1 MIQRFDVWF
10 NNVSLQ
16 SVCPSARILDIKY
29 KPVQWNT
36 TAEKK
41 ALGHGMIRTARNIP
55 SASVSITVQVRE
67 YDPASRQNALM
78 ELARWADGDG
88 YLETSDRPG
97 QRLYCSCDAVPMVS
111 SALRWLDAVNIV
123 FMAYEKPFWED
134 KVINYITINKP
145 TTATVYGGIR
155 GAGIA
160 ENPYLEGIVTI
171 KTGTATQIT
180 VNVVNIG
187 WMLLNNISIAPG
199 KTVEFGT
206 DNNGIFFVKSDGV
219 GLLNKIAPSSADNL
233 RIKKGVVN
241 QVAFATQ
248 GATSAELMI
257 GARGLY
263 Y

>member
-29 KPVQWNT
+29 KAVQWST

-41 ALGHGMIRTARNIP
+41 ALGQGMIRTARNIP

-67 YDPASRQNALM
+67 YDPASRQYALM
-78 ELARWADGDG
+78 ELAKWADGDG

-97 QRLYCSCDAVPMVS
+97 QRLYCSCDTVPMVS

-134 KVINYITINKP
+134 KIINYVTINKP
-145 TTATVYGGIR
+145 SASTVYGNIW
-155 GAGIA
+155 GAGVA
-160 ENPYLEGIVTI
+160 DNPYLEGVITI
-171 KTGTATQIT
+171 KAGTATQVT
-180 VNVVNIG
+180 VNVVDIG
-187 WMLLNNISIAPG
+187 FMLLDGISIAPG
-199 KTVEFGT
+199 KTIEFGT
-206 DNNGIFFVKSDGV
+206 DNNGIFYAKSDGS
-219 GLLNKIAPSSADNL
+219 GLLSKLAPSSADDL
-233 RIKKGVVN
+233 RIKKGVSNRIV
-241 QVAFATQ
+241 FATQ
-248 GATSAELMI
+248 GATSAELNV